1 LVRHSPEQVFWCTF
15 FEIFFFPHISTV
27 SYTCERKLL
36 FAGLIIEEEPML
48 FIYLTAVT
56 TVLAV
61 LMYLA
66 ASLLVL
72 SFRHPAD
79 SEQAAD
85 SKFPA
90 DIRVLHLFSAPRIA
104 EDTSHLVQPG

>member
-1 LVRHSPEQVFWCTF
+1 
-15 FEIFFFPHISTV
+15 
-27 SYTCERKLL
+27 L

-85 SKFPA
+85 SKFPS
-90 DIRVLHLFSAPRIA
+90 DISVQYS
-104 EDTSHLVQPG
+104 TCLVHPA